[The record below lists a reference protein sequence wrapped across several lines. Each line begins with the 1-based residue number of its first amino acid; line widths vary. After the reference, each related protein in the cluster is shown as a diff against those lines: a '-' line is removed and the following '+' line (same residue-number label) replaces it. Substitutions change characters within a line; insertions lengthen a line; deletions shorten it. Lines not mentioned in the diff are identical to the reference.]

1 MEKIFA
7 DVQICISVSLSVK
20 VFTFLHKKL
29 ATGVTGRLFRNLCPF
44 KTVTLYSHELIIE
57 ERTLINVTEN
67 TTKHNSITYFFNS
80 FYYFVFGFLKT
91 LPYI

>member
-7 DVQICISVSLSVK
+7 DGQICISVSLSVK

-29 ATGVTGRLFRNLCPF
+29 ATGVTWRLSRNLCPF
-44 KTVTLYSHELIIE
+44 KTETLYSHELIIE
-57 ERTLINVTEN
+57 ECTLINVTEN
-67 TTKHNSITYFFNS
+67 TTKYNSITYFFNS
-80 FYYFVFGFLKT
+80 FHYFVFGFLKT